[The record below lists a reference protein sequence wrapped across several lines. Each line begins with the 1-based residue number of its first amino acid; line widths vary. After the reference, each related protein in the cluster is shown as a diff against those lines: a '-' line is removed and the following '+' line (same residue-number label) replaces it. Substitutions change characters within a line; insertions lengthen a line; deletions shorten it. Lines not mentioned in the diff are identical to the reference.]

1 MPCTSIIPSVISQM
15 YAMGVR
21 HIVVSSGSRSF
32 PIVSAVVRSGL
43 FSITTILDERS
54 AAFFAIGISR
64 TTGGEPVALICTSG
78 SAVLNYGP
86 AVAEAFY
93 SHLPLLVISADRP
106 ADRLNQNEPQTID
119 QTGVLSNITCVS
131 ESFKADYDDIHA
143 LEAAQK
149 RLADIFGT
157 LLPTCS
163 QPVHINIHIP
173 EPLCVP
179 GTSPQTVLYSP
190 TVKSVFSSEAIGV
203 EELAEDYARLNRVM
217 IFVGPGYFRKS
228 LYDILCQLNNLPNT
242 VILTEP
248 SSGYPTFI
256 SGFDTLKKGLTKEIC
271 PQLLISIGGAP
282 TSRAFKQY
290 IKENNVPNWHIAHS
304 AADIDGFRTLR
315 RMIKSEPSHFLSE
328 LYRCLQC
335 KDIVSDYSKRM
346 RCLSRHIHERVKSYD
361 FDWSDIGALQKILPY
376 LANVNL
382 QCSNGMLIRYYDM
395 LNIMPDF
402 MPKSFGC
409 NRGVSGIDGS
419 TSTAL
424 GSASVSSVP
433 TVLLTGDLSAQYD
446 IGALFATE
454 LPVGFRMIVF
464 CNNGG
469 DIFRIIEA
477 TRTLPEREKYLSMS
491 GLMPEQWEYIAKAA
505 KMEYNSARNYNE
517 LASCLNGMFAN
528 DAPSL
533 LTINTS
539 GIDNLKILNNF
550 TKTI

>member
-32 PIVSAVVRSGL
+32 PIVSAVVRTGL

-93 SHLPLLVISADRP
+93 SNLPLLVISADRP
-106 ADRLNQNEPQTID
+106 ADRLNQNEAQTID
-119 QTGVLSNITCVS
+119 QTGILSNITAAS
-131 ESFKADYDDIHA
+131 ESFNADYDDILA
-143 LEAAQK
+143 LETAQK
-149 RLADIFGT
+149 RLADLSRS
-157 LLPTCS
+157 LLSPRS
-163 QPVHINIHIP
+163 QPVHINIHIS
-173 EPLCVP
+173 EPLRVP
-179 GTSPQTVLYSP
+179 EISPLHAPFFQTEE
-190 TVKSVFSSEAIGV
+190 SVSGSEAIDIEEPV
-203 EELAEDYARLNRVM
+203 EEYARLKRVM
-217 IFVGPGYFRKS
+217 IFVGPGYFRKK
-228 LYDILCQLNNLPNT
+228 LYSILRELNNLPNT

-256 SGFDTLKKGLTKEIC
+256 SGFDALKKGLTTDIC

-290 IKENNVPNWHIAHS
+290 IKENNVPNWHIAYS
-304 AADIDGFRTLR
+304 DDDIDGFRTLR
-315 RMIKSEPSHFLSE
+315 RMIKSEPSHFLSK
-328 LYRCLQC
+328 LNRCLQC
-335 KDIVSDYSKRM
+335 KDIVSDYSEKM
-346 RCLSRHIHERVKSYD
+346 RHLSRHIHERVRSYD

-395 LNIMPDF
+395 LNVMPDF
-402 MPKSFGC
+402 LPKFFGC

-433 TVLLTGDLSAQYD
+433 TVFLTGDLSAQYD
-446 IGALFATE
+446 IGALFATK
-454 LPVGFRMIVF
+454 LPVGFRMIIF

-491 GLMPEQWEYIAKAA
+491 GLMPEQWENIAKAA
-505 KMEYNSARNYNE
+505 KMEYYNARNYKE
-517 LASCLNGMFAN
+517 LAACLNGMFATN
-528 DAPSL
+528 APSML
-533 LTINTS
+533 AIDTS
-539 GIDNLKILNNF
+539 GSDNLKILNNF
-550 TKTI
+550 TKNI

>member
-1 MPCTSIIPSVISQM
+1 MPCSSIIPLVISQM

-64 TTGGEPVALICTSG
+64 TTGGESVALICTSG
-78 SAVLNYGP
+78 SAVLNYSP

-119 QTGVLSNITCVS
+119 QTGVLSNITCAS
-131 ESFKADYDDIHA
+131 ESFKADYDDIHS
-143 LEAAQK
+143 LEDAQK
-149 RLADIFGT
+149 RLADIFSS
-157 LLPTCS
+157 LLPPRS

-179 GTSPQTVLYSP
+179 DISPLPTYFCQ
-190 TVKSVFSSEAIGV
+190 TVKSVSDSEAIGI
-203 EELAEDYARLNRVM
+203 EELAEEYARLKRVM
-217 IFVGPGYFRKS
+217 IFVGPGYFRKD
-228 LYDILCQLNNLPNT
+228 LYDILRQLNYLPNT

-256 SGFDTLKKGLTKEIC
+256 SGFDALKKGLNKEIC

-304 AADIDGFRTLR
+304 DNDIDGFRTLKR
-315 RMIKSEPSHFLSE
+315 TIKSEPSHFLSK
-328 LYRCLQC
+328 LYQCLQC
-335 KDIVSDYSKRM
+335 KDIVSDYSEKM
-346 RCLSRHIHERVKSYD
+346 RCLSIHIHERVRSYD
-361 FDWSDIGALQKILPY
+361 FDWSDIGALQKMLPY

-402 MPKSFGC
+402 LPKSFGC

-446 IGALFATE
+446 IGALFASE
-454 LPVGFRMIVF
+454 LPVGFRMIIF

-491 GLMPEQWEYIAKAA
+491 GLLPEQWENIAKAA
-505 KMEYNSARNYNE
+505 KMGYYCARNYKE
-517 LASCLNGMFAN
+517 LAASLNSMFAT

-533 LTINTS
+533 LAIDTS
-539 GIDNLKILNNF
+539 GIDNLKILNNLK
-550 TKTI
+550 KTI

>member
-1 MPCTSIIPSVISQM
+1 MPCTSIIPLVISQM

-54 AAFFAIGISR
+54 AAFFALGISR

-78 SAVLNYGP
+78 SAVLNYSP

-119 QTGVLSNITCVS
+119 QTGVLSNITCAS
-131 ESFKADYDDIHA
+131 ESFKADYDDIHS
-143 LEAAQK
+143 LEDAQK
-149 RLADIFGT
+149 RLADIFRS
-157 LLPTCS
+157 LLPPRS

-179 GTSPQTVLYSP
+179 DISPLPTYFCQ
-190 TVKSVFSSEAIGV
+190 TVKSVSDSEAIGI
-203 EELAEDYARLNRVM
+203 EELAEEYARLKRVM
-217 IFVGPGYFRKS
+217 IFVGPGYFRKD
-228 LYDILCQLNNLPNT
+228 LYDILRQLNYLPNT

-256 SGFDTLKKGLTKEIC
+256 SGFDALKKGLNKEIC
-271 PQLLISIGGAP
+271 PQQLISIGGAP

-304 AADIDGFRTLR
+304 NDDIDGFRTLR
-315 RMIKSEPSHFLSE
+315 RMIKSEPSHFLSK

-335 KDIVSDYSKRM
+335 KDIVSDYSEKM
-346 RCLSRHIHERVKSYD
+346 RGLSIHIHERVRSYD
-361 FDWSDIGALQKILPY
+361 FDWSDIGALQKMLPY

-402 MPKSFGC
+402 LPKSFGC

-446 IGALFATE
+446 IGALFASE
-454 LPVGFRMIVF
+454 LPVGFRIIIF

-491 GLMPEQWEYIAKAA
+491 GLLPEQWENIAKAA
-505 KMEYNSARNYNE
+505 KMGYYCARNYKE
-517 LASCLNGMFAN
+517 LAASLNSMFAT

-533 LTINTS
+533 LAIDTS
-539 GIDNLKILNNF
+539 GIDNLKILNNLK
-550 TKTI
+550 KTI